1 MSRRLFVPTALAL
14 SAAALLSACA
24 SDGYYP
30 GGGYYPDNGGYSD
43 GRYYPPND
51 GRYYPNDGRYNPNDG
66 RYYPDGRYPDG
77 RYPDNRRRPD
87 GRYPDGRYPG
97 GRTPE
102 QATEDYNRA
111 ASASYKISLTSVLLP
126 DPDTPVTTVSTPS
139 GNATS
144 IFFKLFAF
152 APRTV
157 SQLPFGLRR
166 SFGTGMNFAP
176 LK

>member
-66 RYYPDGRYPDG
+66 RYYPDGRYPD
-77 RYPDNRRRPD
+77 NRRRPD

-111 ASASYKISLTSVLLP
+111 ASAQREDMVRRVQAAFRADRRL
-126 DPDTPVTTVSTPS
+126 
-139 GNATS
+139 GTS
-144 IFFKLFAF
+144 IVVESPSTGVIRLSG
-152 APRTV
+152 APAGG
-157 SQLPFGLRR
+157 QPAFGLAIDTARR
-166 SFGTGMNFAP
+166 VPGVREVENRLATY
-176 LK
+176 